1 MDGGRRPN
9 PRRNARLLFSL
20 LDRDGEG
27 RIHDLV
33 EAFDTLRREGSIS
46 PDLDMMLTL
55 VIREVIDVCGDLDEF
70 TEEEFVEAARGCQ
83 CLWVPSPEPQEKFH
97 CRFRPR
103 IHITEAFED
112 RLRTDKLRRWCH
124 RNDIKEAAREEEM
137 QECTFWPET
146 TLRPSYLPRKKF
158 VGSFQRL
165 TEPRKAYKNKYPDLE
180 PTGLRLATST
190 HERFAEMLRTQK
202 TKPTT
207 PIVGVTNGAVA
218 AESVPGT
225 LFSGPMYTCLV
236 SNCPIR
242 DTSSLLHFEFTDWDF
257 D

>member
-33 EAFDTLRREGSIS
+33 EAFATLRREGSIS

-207 PIVGVTNGAVA
+207 PSIR
-218 AESVPGT
+218 PGDRR
-225 LFSGPMYTCLV
+225 LLKAPRLRPHSHAFA
-236 SNCPIR
+236 R
-242 DTSSLLHFEFTDWDF
+242 HETS
-257 D
+257 